1 MDGGASCRIWPKP
14 LFSQVII
21 HDRFVSIHLIVVISL
36 CHTREVAQR
45 APCFHEG
52 IFIIDN
58 AR

>member
-36 CHTREVAQR
+36 CDACEVVQQV
-45 APCFHEG
+45 PCFHEG
-52 IFIIDN
+52 ILIMNN
-58 AR
+58 A